1 MKFKLLLGIIA
12 VSYWKILGKS
22 ILVQKWNST
31 FLVVLLVPTFNLD
44 AGGRDSLSQQVDG
57 LAGVDAGV
65 SGSDVIDSQGHV
77 TKVQG
82 CLQSWT

>member
-1 MKFKLLLGIIA
+1 MKFDISRCFAGSLI
-12 VSYWKILGKS
+12 
-22 ILVQKWNST
+22 
-31 FLVVLLVPTFNLD
+31 PTFNLD
-44 AGGRDSLSQQVDG
+44 AGGRDSLSQQVDS

-82 CLQSWT
+82 CLQS